1 MTLAEEF
8 LTLFIPLLIIM
19 DPVGNLPLFLSMT
32 SNHDPRHQATIA
44 ATACGTAAVIL
55 LLFGLTGDSILRFFG
70 ITIPAFQLAGG
81 FIFFIYAL
89 QMLNLIPAGIKSS
102 AAEEEESLHKDNV
115 ALVPLATPLLAGP
128 GAITAVLVW
137 QQDPFRQIP
146 LWLLT
151 SVIVATCSVIFLTF
165 FSGRWLHKILGLG
178 GIGVVTRLTGL
189 LLSVIAMQ
197 FIVDGFTQVLA

>member
-1 MTLAEEF
+1 MTSSGEF

-32 SNHDPRHQATIA
+32 SNHDLRHQATVA
-44 ATACGTAAVIL
+44 ATACSAAAIIL
-55 LLFGLTGDSILRFFG
+55 SLFGLIGDAILHFFG

-81 FIFFIYAL
+81 IIFFIYAL

-102 AAEEEESLHKDNV
+102 AAEKQESLRKENV

-137 QQDPFRQIP
+137 RQDPAHQIP
-146 LWLLT
+146 LWLLLA
-151 SVIVATCSVIFLTF
+151 VIIAACGVTFLTF
-165 FSGRWLHKILGLG
+165 YSARWLHRVLGIG

-197 FIVDGFTQVLA
+197 FIVDGLTRVLA